1 MDFDFAEFTAFMNV
15 ARTAAGLSIELD
27 SEQET
32 QRLGR
37 ALAEVCRPG
46 CVIGLS
52 GPLGAGKTRLVRAIA
67 ESLGVD
73 PGAIASPT
81 FVLIHEYEGR
91 MPVYHFDVFRL
102 KSPQEFEDLGVADYW
117 NAGGVCLVEWA
128 DRVRGLLPEETWKLR
143 IEPLGANRRQV
154 EVDFP
159 ASAAV
164 LADQLAIKLT

>member
-1 MDFDFAEFTAFMNV
+1 MNV

-37 ALAEVCRPG
+37 ALAEVCKPG

-117 NAGGVCLVEWA
+117 DAGGVCLVEWA
-128 DRVRGLLPEETWKLR
+128 DRVRGLLPEETWKVR
-143 IEPLGANRRQV
+143 IEPRGATRRQV
-154 EVDFP
+154 EIDFP

-164 LADQLAIKLT
+164 LADQLAIKLS